1 LKNSNSDVSLRTST
15 ISTIYKAAVA
25 IRVQKG
31 FCLFRNGSEVSEYG
45 RGLYSSDME
54 AKRVEEIIRSDQAE
68 FLGNL
73 LR

>member
-1 LKNSNSDVSLRTST
+1 
-15 ISTIYKAAVA
+15 VA

-54 AKRVEEIIRSDQAE
+54 AKRVEEIIRSDRAAV
-68 FLGNL
+68 
-73 LR
+73 RVPW